1 MASEKTHKT
10 EMESMD
16 NQKEISHHLKQHY
29 YTMSDGL
36 QGLKHLSEFEGD
48 KEAAKILKALEEL
61 DNRLYRHLENN
72 YKGWD

>member
-1 MASEKTHKT
+1 MAHGNTSNGDKK
-10 EMESMD
+10 MA
-16 NQKEISHHLKQHY
+16 NQKEITHHLKQNY
-29 YTMSDGL
+29 YNLADGL
-36 QGLKHLSEFEGD
+36 QGLKSLSEFEGD